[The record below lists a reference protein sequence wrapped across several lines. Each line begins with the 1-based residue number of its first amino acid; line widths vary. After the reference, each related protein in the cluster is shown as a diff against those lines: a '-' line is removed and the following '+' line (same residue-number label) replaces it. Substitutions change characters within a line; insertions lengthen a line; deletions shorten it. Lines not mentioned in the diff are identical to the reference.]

1 MNKVLR
7 TNHVYTNY
15 LCRLSMLPS
24 FHPNHKYAIIDLLQ
38 FRQALTTLTMQ
49 VDELERI
56 KLGYYFSNLES
67 EQANLQLILQKTS
80 TIVRAEVDIY
90 ERIANKGLNDLIL
103 EPVCGI
109 EDGPIF
115 FLLQGMDVWL
125 LIIGSVTK

>member
-15 LCRLSMLPS
+15 LCLLSMLLS

-115 FLLQGMDVWL
+115 FLLQGMDV
-125 LIIGSVTK
+125 

>member
-1 MNKVLR
+1 
-7 TNHVYTNY
+7 
-15 LCRLSMLPS
+15 
-24 FHPNHKYAIIDLLQ
+24 
-38 FRQALTTLTMQ
+38 MQ

-80 TIVRAEVDIY
+80 TVVRAEVDIY

-109 EDGPIF
+109 EEGHYPC
-115 FLLQGMDVWL
+115 LLEMSIWL
-125 LIIGSVTK
+125 LNLNLQLVRNR

>member
-1 MNKVLR
+1 
-7 TNHVYTNY
+7 
-15 LCRLSMLPS
+15 
-24 FHPNHKYAIIDLLQ
+24 
-38 FRQALTTLTMQ
+38 MQ

-109 EDGPIF
+109 EDGPFF
-115 FLLQGMDVWL
+115 FLASKEMDVWL
-125 LIIGSVTK
+125 LIIGFVTK

>member
-1 MNKVLR
+1 
-7 TNHVYTNY
+7 
-15 LCRLSMLPS
+15 MLPS

-115 FLLQGMDVWL
+115 FSCFKGWTF
-125 LIIGSVTK
+125 GY